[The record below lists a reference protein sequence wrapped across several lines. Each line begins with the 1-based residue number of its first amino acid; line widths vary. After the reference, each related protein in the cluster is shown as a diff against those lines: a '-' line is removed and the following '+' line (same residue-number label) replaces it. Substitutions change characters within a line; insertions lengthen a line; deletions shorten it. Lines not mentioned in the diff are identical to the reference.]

1 MYSFLTRYN
10 KLMKNLTYLIIA
22 IVIIS
27 CSPKIFNE
35 KWTDK
40 QAPEYFKARFE
51 TTQGNFDIKAKRE
64 WSPEGVDRL
73 YQLIKSGF
81 YTDIAIFR
89 VIPEFVVQFGIQND
103 SILNNSWKKYKVKDE
118 PVLQS
123 NDSMAISFARDGINS
138 RTTQIFINLKNNHR
152 LDTVDY
158 NGVKGFPVI
167 AKITNGMETVHKF
180 YDTKDNVPNQDSIQK
195 YGNEYLKRNY
205 HKLDYIKKAYIL
217 K

>member
-1 MYSFLTRYN
+1 
-10 KLMKNLTYLIIA
+10 MKTLTYLIIT

-27 CSPKIFNE
+27 CSPKVFHE
-35 KWTDK
+35 KWTEK

-64 WSPEGVDRL
+64 WSPKGVDRL
-73 YQLIKSGF
+73 YQLIKSNF

-103 SILNNSWKKYKVKDE
+103 SILNNSWKKHKIKDE
-118 PVLQS
+118 SVLQS

-158 NGVKGFPVI
+158 NDVIGFPVI
-167 AKITNGMETVHKF
+167 AIITNGMETVHKF
-180 YDTKDNVPNQDSIQK
+180 YDTKDNVPDQDSIQK
-195 YGNEYLKRNY
+195 YGNNYLKRNY
-205 HKLDYIKKAYIL
+205 PKLDYIKKAYIL